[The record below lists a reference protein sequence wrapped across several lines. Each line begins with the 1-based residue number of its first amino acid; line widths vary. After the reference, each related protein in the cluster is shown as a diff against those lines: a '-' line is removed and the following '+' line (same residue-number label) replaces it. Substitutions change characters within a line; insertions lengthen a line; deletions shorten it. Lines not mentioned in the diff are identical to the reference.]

1 MQPIIFLMLIVVSLS
16 DKIFFLSS
24 TSLFPL
30 DPYIC
35 DPQVR
40 ALEMWRGVMKG
51 ACGPL
56 TGDTPRIGVKRQI
69 GSRISGKMPRDKFGI
84 RY

>member
-1 MQPIIFLMLIVVSLS
+1 VTHHFPHTHCSQIILE
-16 DKIFFLSS
+16 DFFLSS

-30 DPYIC
+30 DPLIC
-35 DPQVR
+35 APQVR

-69 GSRISGKMPRDKFGI
+69 GS
-84 RY
+84 